1 MATSYNV
8 HFVNYNMD
16 KNQVTQVILVAIWK
30 KNYTNYQMV
39 YFDLNFVEEILKDH
53 LCETSRN

>member
-39 YFDLNFVEEILKDH
+39 YFDLIFVEEILKDH